1 MRRLMPIVLVSMM
14 SVTLSATHGAYDR
27 HTAVCRIAEKA
38 AAGDP
43 KAMYDLAY
51 MHDIG
56 YDTIPVDSA
65 RSTALYRMAAQKGYL
80 RAQNYLGFRYFK
92 GEFVNRN
99 VDSALFWL
107 SKAADGG
114 DMSAAN
120 NLGYLYFEGKE
131 VERDYQKAFK
141 WLSAASAAGVPPAQS
156 LLADMLRIGLT
167 SSPDTIKALELYSDA
182 ALHGIADADIKISE
196 MMGRKWVTL
205 PPDSALSLGL
215 KYYTRNAPVTAVRL
229 FENVAHTGNPHALA
243 LLGDAYSKGRGVS
256 YNHQLSTSYFLKA
269 ALAGNP
275 AAQFIIAE
283 LADIFPDAIPDSI
296 PPAAYWYEKAAEAGI
311 SDAGAAEEALMN
323 ISE

>member
-1 MRRLMPIVLVSMM
+1 MPIVLVSMM
-14 SVTLSATHGAYDR
+14 SVALSATHGADDR

-120 NLGYLYFEGKE
+120 NLGYL
-131 VERDYQKAFK
+131 
-141 WLSAASAAGVPPAQS
+141 
-156 LLADMLRIGLT
+156 
-167 SSPDTIKALELYSDA
+167 
-182 ALHGIADADIKISE
+182 
-196 MMGRKWVTL
+196 
-205 PPDSALSLGL
+205 
-215 KYYTRNAPVTAVRL
+215 
-229 FENVAHTGNPHALA
+229 
-243 LLGDAYSKGRGVS
+243 
-256 YNHQLSTSYFLKA
+256 
-269 ALAGNP
+269 
-275 AAQFIIAE
+275 
-283 LADIFPDAIPDSI
+283 
-296 PPAAYWYEKAAEAGI
+296 
-311 SDAGAAEEALMN
+311 
-323 ISE
+323 